1 MAADTPGST
10 VFYGG
15 AIGQAIVQKKWSMPD
30 VTKTHGPFWTKH
42 LDKCSILL
50 FLVLWELLPRLG
62 GLLHTF
68 VAPPS
73 LVLKTLVVLFATGG
87 LTKHIALSLFRA
99 TMGFV
104 AAAAAGIPLG
114 FFLGGGFRTLERLVN
129 PLLLF
134 LGHVNPFSLFPLFI
148 LLLGIGELSKGAMI
162 FWVCLWPILFSTVNG
177 VKGIDPLLVKSAR
190 ATGAK
195 ITTLFFKV
203 VLPAALPGIFHGLKM
218 SAGTAFFMLIA
229 AEMIGAS
236 SGLGWLVWNAQVNFQ
251 IPRLFAA
258 TVVISL
264 LGLAINALFEVL
276 EAKLTGWK
284 QQSVDQG

>member
-134 LGHVNPFSLFPLFI
+134 LGQVNPFGRSCLAPSTASRASIPCWSNRLAPLGQK
-148 LLLGIGELSKGAMI
+148 LRP
-162 FWVCLWPILFSTVNG
+162 CFSR
-177 VKGIDPLLVKSAR
+177 SSFR
-190 ATGAK
+190 
-195 ITTLFFKV
+195 
-203 VLPAALPGIFHGLKM
+203 LPCP
-218 SAGTAFFMLIA
+218 AFF
-229 AEMIGAS
+229 
-236 SGLGWLVWNAQVNFQ
+236 
-251 IPRLFAA
+251 
-258 TVVISL
+258 
-264 LGLAINALFEVL
+264 
-276 EAKLTGWK
+276 TG
-284 QQSVDQG
+284 